1 MDFLIRSN
9 RFLGKYYPF
18 FTVGCVLLGLLFS
31 GTLSH
36 LNRITV
42 PLFAFITFANS
53 LGGGYRDLFQV
64 VRHPT
69 PVITV
74 FLLLHAVMPVIAMGL
89 GTLLFPDSPLFTIGM
104 ILEYSIPTE
113 VASLMWAGMAS
124 GSVSL
129 TLSILLLDTILSP
142 VVVPLT
148 LRVLVGSVVKMDVG
162 GMMGDMLIMVGIPA
176 LVAMALYDKTRGRV
190 AKTVKPA
197 LDPFAKLGLLL
208 VIVANATNCVPFLKQ
223 IDGTLLLVIAATIGL
238 CFFGYFLGFYVGLL
252 QKKPFPVAMSMAINT
267 GMRNTSVGGVL
278 AAQYFPPEV
287 IFPVAFTPL
296 FLQISV
302 ATVTRI
308 LLRTRQGRAW
318 QAAQQAESAP

>member
-1 MDFLIRSN
+1 MGLFPAPKN
-9 RFLGKYYPF
+9 RFIFAHGFTAGAGGLRLFAPRDPTAPSPFATAKRESSEKGELWHGEALNF
-18 FTVGCVLLGLLFS
+18 FTAKRRTSPGQSAKLRQGEVAKRKAGCFG
-31 GTLSH
+31 G
-36 LNRITV
+36 
-42 PLFAFITFANS
+42 TFAGRS
-53 LGGGYRDLFQV
+53 AELRQGEVTKRKAGWFGRTFARRIGELHQGEAAKRAGDER
-64 VRHPT
+64 RH
-69 PVITV
+69 
-74 FLLLHAVMPVIAMGL
+74 
-89 GTLLFPDSPLFTIGM
+89 
-104 ILEYSIPTE
+104 SICLMK
-113 VASLMWAGMAS
+113 AS
-124 GSVSL
+124 
-129 TLSILLLDTILSP
+129 
-142 VVVPLT
+142 
-148 LRVLVGSVVKMDVG
+148 
-162 GMMGDMLIMVGIPA
+162 MMGDMLIMVGIPA

-318 QAAQQAESAP
+318 QAAQQAETFLSLNILAVL